1 MADTSVE
8 ITPGTG
14 MLMDTRTEST
24 NSEHRQVIVIGD
36 PTANAGVATVDP
48 TNGLSVYVTN
58 PSTTTTLAA
67 GTATIGKVDL
77 NPGTNTIGHVGG
89 TDYQTVAANAP
100 TTILGTTGAAG
111 DYLGGVLII
120 PGTTAAGV
128 VSIKDGALA
137 AVPIFVGGGTTPLG
151 ALVPFFVPIGAKS
164 KNAGWQLSTGAN
176 VTVIAV
182 GDFT

>member
-1 MADTSVE
+1 MADASVQ

-14 MLMDTRTEST
+14 MFMDTRTEST
-24 NSEHRQVIVIGD
+24 NLEHRQVMCIGD
-36 PTANAGVATVDP
+36 PAANAGVATVDP

-58 PSTTTTLAA
+58 PSTTTTLGP

-89 TDYQTVAANAP
+89 TDYKPVAAGVTNSM
-100 TTILGTTGAAG
+100 LGTTGAVG

-120 PGTTAAGV
+120 PGTTAAGF
-128 VSIKDGALA
+128 VSIKDGAIGA
-137 AVPIFVGGGTTPLG
+137 MTIFAGGGTTPLG

-164 KNAGWQLSTGAN
+164 TNAGWQVSTGAN